1 MIIIIPIA
9 LSAFTHLWNP
19 IGFPTI
25 YIDEDHYLRRA
36 SQVMEGQ
43 GPQESSSIYDHP
55 YDHPYI
61 GQIFL
66 ASMLKLTDY
75 KVPTNQSFESLE
87 AIQQLYT
94 LPRLIMGILAVID
107 TFLVYKIGEVWN
119 GRKVGFVSAV
129 LFAVMPLTWMLK
141 MVLLDSLLL
150 PFFLA
155 SVFLALYSGKM
166 KSSKV
171 SYSKILV
178 ILSGITL
185 GLAIFT
191 KVPIITF
198 IPMIGFLI
206 FRHQRSFKVLGI
218 WLVPVLLI
226 PLIWPAYIIYS
237 GNFENGLDGILYQVE
252 RGERNFDDTIVFLL
266 QADPVLIIL
275 GIVGGL
281 AITLIKRDLI
291 FLLWVIPYFLF
302 IAYVGGIVKY
312 FHFIELLPIFSIS
325 AGFIIVIV
333 SNKISLIIKKRE
345 GNNKLPNIISIS
357 LIAGIGIFGLI
368 STLILIGINT
378 NETFLSF
385 LHSYQIM
392 LHPTLIPMI
401 KLL

>member
-1 MIIIIPIA
+1 
-9 LSAFTHLWNP
+9 
-19 IGFPTI
+19 
-25 YIDEDHYLRRA
+25 
-36 SQVMEGQ
+36 MEGQ

-55 YDHPYI
+55 YDHPYF

-66 ASMLKLTDY
+66 ASILKLTDY
-75 KVPTNQSFESLE
+75 KVPTNQSFESPE
-87 AIQQLYT
+87 SIQQLYT

-185 GLAIFT
+185 GLPIFT

-218 WLVPVLLI
+218 WLVPSAI
-226 PLIWPAYIIYS
+226 NSPY
-237 GNFENGLDGILYQVE
+237 
-252 RGERNFDDTIVFLL
+252 
-266 QADPVLIIL
+266 
-275 GIVGGL
+275 L
-281 AITLIKRDLI
+281 ASVHYL
-291 FLLWVIPYFLF
+291 
-302 IAYVGGIVKY
+302 
-312 FHFIELLPIFSIS
+312 
-325 AGFIIVIV
+325 
-333 SNKISLIIKKRE
+333 
-345 GNNKLPNIISIS
+345 
-357 LIAGIGIFGLI
+357 
-368 STLILIGINT
+368 
-378 NETFLSF
+378 
-385 LHSYQIM
+385 
-392 LHPTLIPMI
+392 
-401 KLL
+401 